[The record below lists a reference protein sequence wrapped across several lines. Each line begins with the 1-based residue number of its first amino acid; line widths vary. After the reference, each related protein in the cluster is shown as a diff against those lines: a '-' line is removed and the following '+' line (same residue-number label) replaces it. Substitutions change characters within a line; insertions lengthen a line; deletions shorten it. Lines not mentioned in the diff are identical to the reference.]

1 MCTRSI
7 ESSYHINVRDCYY
20 VFIPGGAR
28 KSSSIQLARDDEHF
42 CCLLPSHFHTTVV
55 PEKNGKN
62 PNANLAILFGASA
75 RYQIRSSLWFFAW
88 KKGRR
93 QQQDD
98 KWWQVRKWV
107 SPFYSSPLAYSLW
120 PLKARGQNKGIMGGR
135 FVYLTRSK
143 NLSRGQKEAGRRWK
157 QLL

>member
-1 MCTRSI
+1 M
-7 ESSYHINVRDCYY
+7 RDCYY

-42 CCLLPSHFHTTVV
+42 CCLLPSHFYTTVV
-55 PEKNGKN
+55 PEKKNGKN

-75 RYQIRSSLWFFAW
+75 RYQIRCSLWFFAW

-98 KWWQVRKWV
+98 K
-107 SPFYSSPLAYSLW
+107 
-120 PLKARGQNKGIMGGR
+120 
-135 FVYLTRSK
+135 
-143 NLSRGQKEAGRRWK
+143 
-157 QLL
+157 